1 MEEITIKKLGPIEDI
16 RVSLGDLTVLTG
28 VQASGKSLFLQ
39 ILKLLIDK
47 NHIAKTLDQ
56 YNYVLTKNPQNI
68 LNVYL
73 GEGMADIWTDETIV
87 IADRKSYKKNFL
99 LSAFAKTKEEKL
111 FYIPAQRILSIA
123 DGRPKNFME
132 FDLAT
137 PYVLRFFSETL
148 RLFFQNGMGE
158 EHILF
163 PLSYRLKS
171 TLKKSFNTNIFH
183 GGEVVID
190 EKSGQKKMRMKI
202 GNMSLPFMTWSAG
215 QKEFMPLLMAFYCL
229 SGPKQRVVNREQY
242 EYIVI
247 EEPEMGLHPQAIQA
261 VILQIIE
268 FLQMGYKVIVSTHS
282 PVLLEF
288 VWAYNLLKE
297 IPETVRKNAL
307 YELFNISKQQTTRTF
322 FDTIFDKSIK
332 TYYFSRKNSGVTSVD
347 ISNLDVYSENV
358 DISEW
363 GGLSQFSTKTSEVI
377 SKYIAEYG
385 E

>member
-1 MEEITIKKLGPIEDI
+1 MKEITISNFGPIENI
-16 RVSLGDLTVLTG
+16 QVSLGDLTILTG

-39 ILKLLIDK
+39 MLKLLIDK
-47 NHIAKTLDQ
+47 NHIARTLDQ

-68 LNVYL
+68 LNVYW
-73 GEGMADIWTDETIV
+73 GEGMADIWTDEAAV
-87 IADRKSYKKNFL
+87 VADGKSYGKNFL
-99 LSAFAKTKEEKL
+99 LGAFAKAEKEKL
-111 FYIPAQRILSIA
+111 FYIPAQRILSIS

-148 RLFFQNGMGE
+148 RLFFQNGMGK
-158 EHILF
+158 EHTLF
-163 PLSYRLKS
+163 PVVYRLKGV
-171 TLKKSFNTNIFH
+171 LKKSFDRNIFH
-183 GGEVVID
+183 GGKVVID
-190 EKSGQKKMRMKI
+190 ERSGQKKMRMEV
-202 GNMSLPFMTWSAG
+202 GGMSLPFMTWSAG

-229 SGPKQRVVNREQY
+229 SGPKLRIVNREQY

-288 VWAYNLLKE
+288 VWAYNLLKNV
-297 IPETVRKNAL
+297 PEPARTHAL
-307 YELFNISKQQTTRTF
+307 YELFGVARSQKTKNF
-322 FDTIFDKSIK
+322 FNGFFNKTIK
-332 TYYFSRKNSGVTSVD
+332 TYYFSRREGGVTSMD
-347 ISNLDVYSENV
+347 ISSLDAYNENA
-358 DISEW
+358 DIAEW
-363 GGLSQFSTKTSEVI
+363 GGLSQFSTKSSEVV
-377 SKYIAEYG
+377 SKYMAEYG

>member
-47 NHIAKTLDQ
+47 NHIAKILDQ

-73 GEGMADIWTDETIV
+73 GEGMADIWTNETIV
-87 IADRKSYKKNFL
+87 IADGKSYKKDFL
-99 LSAFAKTKEEKL
+99 LSAFANAKEEKL

-158 EHILF
+158 EHTLF
-163 PLSYRLKS
+163 PVSYRLKS
-171 TLKKSFNTNIFH
+171 ILKRSFNTNIFH

-190 EKSGQKKMRMKI
+190 ERSGQKKMRMKI

-229 SGPKQRVVNREQY
+229 SGPKQRIVNWEQY

-282 PVLLEF
+282 PILLEF

>member
-1 MEEITIKKLGPIEDI
+1 MEEIAIRNLGPVEN
-16 RVSLGDLTVLTG
+16 VKVTLGDLTILTG

-39 ILKLLIDK
+39 VLKLLVDK
-47 NHIAKTLDQ
+47 RHIAGTLDR

-73 GEGMADIWTDETIV
+73 GEGMADVWTDETV
-87 IADRKSYKKNFL
+87 VEADGRVYGRDCL
-99 LSAFAKTKEEKL
+99 LGAFARAEGEKV
-111 FYIPAQRILSIA
+111 FYIPAQRILSIS

-148 RLFFQNGMGE
+148 RLFFQSGMGNA
-158 EHILF
+158 HSLF
-163 PLSYRLKS
+163 PVRNRLKEA
-171 TLKKSFNTNIFH
+171 LRNSFDKNIFH
-183 GGEVVID
+183 GGRVIVD
-190 EKSGQKKMRMKI
+190 ERSGQKKMRLEV
-202 GNMSLPFMTWSAG
+202 GGLSLPFMTWSAG

-229 SGPKQRVVNREQY
+229 SGPPQRIVNREQY

-268 FLQMGYKVIVSTHS
+268 FLRMGYKVIVSTHS

-288 VWAYNLLKE
+288 VWAYNLLKNVAE
-297 IPETVRKNAL
+297 PKRARAMF
-307 YELFNISKQQTTRTF
+307 ELFCLGQSQMSYSF
-322 FDTIFDKSIK
+322 FDAIFNKSIK
-332 TYYFSRKNSGVTSVD
+332 TFYFSRKRGGVVSVD
-347 ISNLDVYSENV
+347 ISSLDAYSDNV

-363 GGLSQFSTKTSEVI
+363 GGLSQFSTRTSEVV
-377 SKYIAEYG
+377 SKYMAEYDK
-385 E
+385 